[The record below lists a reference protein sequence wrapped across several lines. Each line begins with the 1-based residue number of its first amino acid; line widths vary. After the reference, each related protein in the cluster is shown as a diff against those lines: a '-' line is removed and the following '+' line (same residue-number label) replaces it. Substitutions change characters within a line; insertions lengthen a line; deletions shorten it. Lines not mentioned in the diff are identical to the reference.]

1 MPPTNTWSYVFVCL
15 CVSSQVFKAVQKQK
29 AEQRLEIKQSSGST
43 DTESAKT
50 NAAEI

>member
-15 CVSSQVFKAVQKQK
+15 SSQVFKAVQKQK
-29 AEQRLEIKQSSGST
+29 AEQRLKIKQSSGST